1 MAVIF
6 SYELDGQSTGRELFG
21 DDIRQ
26 MLEDDRLAWVH
37 LDLNSP
43 KISTWLSENVGYLGD
58 PLLSAL
64 LANETRPRVSV
75 SNDGLLLILRS
86 VNQNSGSKP
95 EDMVSI
101 RLWIDSH
108 RIISV
113 QKRPSKAVE
122 ELCDDIRSGLAPK
135 NSAEFIDQLLLK
147 LLEGTSAEIETRV
160 IAVDDIEDEI
170 FETGKV
176 QPVEKIS
183 LERRKNIILQRFIR
197 PQKDVIQQIHNS
209 DLSWINIEKQT
220 AYYEIYQGY
229 LRLSEELELNNE
241 RLRLSDDEVSKQTQE
256 RLNRN
261 LYRISALSAIF
272 LPLGFLTGLLGVN
285 IGGMPGVSSSYA
297 FGFFCF
303 LLLLIFGFQVYL
315 MRKFRWL

>member
-86 VNQNSGSKP
+86 VNQNSGSNP

-272 LPLGFLTGLLGVN
+272 LPLGFLTGLFGVN

>member
-1 MAVIF
+1 M
-6 SYELDGQSTGRELFG
+6 
-21 DDIRQ
+21 
-26 MLEDDRLAWVH
+26 
-37 LDLNSP
+37 
-43 KISTWLSENVGYLGD
+43 
-58 PLLSAL
+58 
-64 LANETRPRVSV
+64 
-75 SNDGLLLILRS
+75 
-86 VNQNSGSKP
+86 
-95 EDMVSI
+95 
-101 RLWIDSH
+101 
-108 RIISV
+108 
-113 QKRPSKAVE
+113 QKRASKAVE

-209 DLSWINIEKQT
+209 DLSWINIEKHT

-241 RLRLSDDEVSKQTQE
+241 RLRHSDDEVSKQTQE

-272 LPLGFLTGLLGVN
+272 LPLGFLIGLLGVN
-285 IGGMPGVSSSYA
+285 IGGMPGVSSSYVWIFLFFTFVDFWLSA
-297 FGFFCF
+297 HSCVSLDGFKQKWRKNWKYKCRG
-303 LLLLIFGFQVYL
+303 IFQTRL
-315 MRKFRWL
+315 

>member
-1 MAVIF
+1 LAVIF
-6 SYELDGQSTGRELFG
+6 SYELDQQRKGRELFG
-21 DDIRQ
+21 DEIRQ

-43 KISTWLSENVGYLGD
+43 KISHWLSENVGYLGD

-75 SNDGLLLILRS
+75 YNDGLLLILRS
-86 VNQNSGSKP
+86 VNQNSGSNP

-113 QKRPSKAVE
+113 QKRASKAVE
-122 ELCDDIRSGLAPK
+122 ELRDDIRSGSAPK
-135 NSAEFIDQLLLK
+135 NSAEFIDKLLLK
-147 LLEGTSAEIETRV
+147 LLIGTSSEIETRV
-160 IAVDDIEDEI
+160 IAVDDLEDEI

-183 LERRKNIILQRFIR
+183 LERRKNIILHRFIR

-209 DLSWINIEKQT
+209 HLSWMNIEMQT
-220 AYYEIYQGY
+220 SYYEIYQGY

-241 RLRLSDDEVSKQTQE
+241 RLRLSDDEVAKQTQE

-261 LYRISALSAIF
+261 LYRISVLSAIF

-285 IGGMPGVSSSYA
+285 IGGMPGVSSTYA

-303 LLLLIFGFQVYL
+303 LLLLIFCFQLYL
-315 MRKFRWL
+315 MRRFSWL

>member
-6 SYELDGQSTGRELFG
+6 SYELDEQSTGRELFA

-26 MLEDDRLAWVH
+26 MLKDDRLAWVH

-43 KISTWLSENVGYLGD
+43 TILAWLSENVGYLGT

-64 LANETRPRVSV
+64 LAEETRPRVSV
-75 SNDGLLLILRS
+75 YKDGLLIILRS
-86 VNQNSGSKP
+86 VNQNSGSNP

-113 QKRPSKAVE
+113 QKRASRAVE
-122 ELCDDIRSGLAPK
+122 ELCEDIRSGSAPK

-147 LLEGTSAEIETRV
+147 LLKEASAEIETRV

-176 QPVEKIS
+176 QAVEKIS

-209 DLSWINIEKQT
+209 HVGWINTEKKT
-220 AYYEIYQGY
+220 SYYEIYQGY

-241 RLRLSDDEVSKQTQE
+241 RLRLSDDEVAKQTQE

-261 LYRISALSAIF
+261 LYRISVLSAIF

-303 LLLLIFGFQVYL
+303 LLLLVLSFQLYL

>member
-86 VNQNSGSKP
+86 VNQNSGSNP

-183 LERRKNIILQRFIR
+183 LERRRNIILQRFIR

-272 LPLGFLTGLLGVN
+272 LPLGFLTGLFGVN

>member
-6 SYELDGQSTGRELFG
+6 SYELDGQSTGRELLG

-37 LDLNSP
+37 LDLNSS

-64 LANETRPRVSV
+64 LANETRPRGSV
-75 SNDGLLLILRS
+75 SKDGLLLILRS
-86 VNQNSGSKP
+86 VNQNSGSNP

-113 QKRPSKAVE
+113 QKRASKAVE

-272 LPLGFLTGLLGVN
+272 LSLGFLTGLLGVN

>member
-6 SYELDGQSTGRELFG
+6 SYELDGQSKGRELFG

-26 MLEDDRLAWVH
+26 MLEDDCLAWVH

-75 SNDGLLLILRS
+75 SKDGLLLILRS
-86 VNQNSGSKP
+86 VNQNSGSNP

-113 QKRPSKAVE
+113 QKRASMAVE
-122 ELCDDIRSGLAPK
+122 ELCDNIRSGLAPK

-170 FETGKV
+170 FETGKI

-209 DLSWINIEKQT
+209 DLSWINIEKQS